1 MALRNLLVA
10 AAVLIAANGCSQVK
24 NVVVKDIPLEEQ
36 KLIHDTYKDRTA
48 WTRGVLEDMGEGG
61 SIPRDEKIQ
70 IADVGLHYSGSVT
83 VRTLKKRN
91 KVRQA
96 LELERPLSK
105 EKIDAKMEEL
115 FWFVDPTLR
124 QVAYIRKWGKKTAQ
138 AIVDHEVFVGMTA
151 EAAVESWGFPAKRNI
166 HDIGGKREE
175 QWIYPAGKRNK
186 YIYIIDNKVSKW
198 DD

>member
-1 MALRNLLVA
+1 LRKLLVA

-24 NVVVKDIPLEEQ
+24 QVVVKDIPLEEQ
-36 KLIHDTYKDRTA
+36 KLIHSTYNGRSA

-61 SIPRDEKIQ
+61 SIPRDTKVEIVD
-70 IADVGLHYSGSVT
+70 IELHYSGAVT

-91 KVRQA
+91 KVTQA

-105 EKIDAKMEEL
+105 EKIDGKMDQL

-124 QVAYIRKWGKKTAQ
+124 QVSYIRKWGKKTAQ
-138 AIVDHEVFVGMTA
+138 AIVDHEVFVGMSA
-151 EAAVESWGFPAKRNI
+151 EAAVESWGFPAKKNI
-166 HDIGGKREE
+166 NDIGGKREE
-175 QWIYPAGKRNK
+175 QWIYPSGKRNK
-186 YIYIIDNKVSKW
+186 YIYIIDSKVSKW

>member
-1 MALRNLLVA
+1 MRNLLVA
-10 AAVLIAANGCSQVK
+10 AAMLIAANGCSTVK
-24 NVVVKDIPLEEQ
+24 QVVVKDIPLEEQ

-70 IADVGLHYSGSVT
+70 IAVIGLHYSGSVT

-91 KVRQA
+91 KVTQA

-151 EAAVESWGFPAKRNI
+151 EATVESWGFPAKRNI
-166 HDIGGKREE
+166 NDIGGKREE
-175 QWIYPAGKRNK
+175 QWIYPAGKRSK
-186 YIYIIDNKVSKW
+186 YVYIIDNKVSKW